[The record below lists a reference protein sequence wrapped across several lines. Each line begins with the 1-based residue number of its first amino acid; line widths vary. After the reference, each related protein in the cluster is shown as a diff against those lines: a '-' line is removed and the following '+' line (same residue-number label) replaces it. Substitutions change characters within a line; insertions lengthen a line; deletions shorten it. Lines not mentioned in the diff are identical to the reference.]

1 LPLFIVGGRGGDK
14 VLENTCGGR
23 DGLLVVDNFS
33 RTVASFEVPISIF
46 TTLIGGSFFVY
57 LLKRVQDLY
66 QLER

>member
-1 LPLFIVGGRGGDK
+1 M
-14 VLENTCGGR
+14 LENTCGGR